1 MLGGGARGN
10 VVSTPNLHHSAA
22 PRRNVLP
29 PNRLRVS
36 AAGPIGAAGIQTVG
50 GHDLGLIGAA
60 LIVVAVVVAN
70 LATRPIHAAKSP
82 SSPSSPS

>member
-29 PNRLRVS
+29 PNRLRPVY
-36 AAGPIGAAGIQTVG
+36 AAN
-50 GHDLGLIGAA
+50 GLIGLLLAA
-60 LIVVAVVVAN
+60 TAPTAIILSVSTGAHMPASELVSWIFGIFF
-70 LATRPIHAAKSP
+70 PMG
-82 SSPSSPS
+82 